1 MFQLRIIQLKHH
13 PQEGM
18 LKYIIDMYEYKDLEF
33 YNNYFSQ
40 LANFRLVQEFVDSD
54 DGKALWDIINSCT
67 ELSSLGHN
75 DKNHIR
81 RKFDNLNIF
90 IGVIEVIGTIYPIRI
105 VVQIPKTFPHHR
117 LMFYT
122 ASISG
127 YPHLISNSPND
138 ISYLDIFTHE
148 KYASWFCLNT
158 PFAETAESQLD
169 IEVERLD
176 QWIEKQIC
184 QDLPA
189 HITDSRIIK
198 ALRIANAYSWENVD
212 EMNEYRHDAQL
223 TFIGDYGK
231 TIDSIQE
238 TIGVF
243 ECIKNESNNFYIT
256 SNCPVSNYKLPYII
270 VDELP
275 TDYLKDFVLLKKHF
289 KWDVDTCNNLMK
301 GRNAGEVFREG
312 NVESG
317 NARWDYVNEHCSAD
331 EKENVLF
338 KYSNDVDIP
347 EDEANRILDEGIRT
361 VNLDFVPQKHRVIL
375 EGVINKTRENIKE
388 NHCYLSDRKRN
399 KWLDKPVLNDEDDY
413 EEDPETLYYIE
424 QYECTYF
431 ALGIK
436 TGNDLTW
443 CLMSSQRCG
452 AEYKTHHY
460 DLGLISVDI
469 LELVSYKLYY
479 ELAQHF
485 SEKEFWGRG
494 KFGSTLSDKKIAIFG
509 VGVIGS
515 MLAETLARSGV
526 KYIGLWDSDLVEPGN
541 ICRGNFS
548 ISDLGNNKVSAIKSR
563 LHNISPFCKVITH
576 GFWDENGIYKIQSKY
591 TGDFYGNINYKS
603 QKEELDKIKEYD
615 LVIDCTANNELL
627 HFLSYSL
634 KDKDVI
640 SLCITNMSKDLV
652 CVSNRDGNLFE
663 IRKMFLS
670 RIEQDTKNYY
680 IEGTGCYSPTFKAKH
695 CDIAALVNLAIRD
708 LDGNFENNGLLIHST
723 IWSYKNCGI
732 IADRLRNFH
741 LEGYESIKLS
751 ISDESI
757 FDCIDLNFEVLS
769 NANGSLQL
777 PILGYALGC
786 YSLNREHI
794 FITHIISTTNAETIL
809 KEKFDLSYGV
819 IDYVGDV
826 CFSTNNNNLRCALID
841 MLATKAQC
849 TSINT
854 NNPLLIFREEN
865 DNLAFYLY
873 IDNQLV
879 RFIED

>member
-1 MFQLRIIQLKHH
+1 
-13 PQEGM
+13 
-18 LKYIIDMYEYKDLEF
+18 MYDYKNIEF
-33 YNNYFSQ
+33 YNNYFC
-40 LANFRLVQEFVDSD
+40 RLVNFKLVQNFVDSD
-54 DGKALWDIINSCT
+54 DGETLWNIINNCK
-67 ELSSLGHN
+67 ELSSLDHN
-75 DKNHIR
+75 AKNHIR

-90 IGVIEVIGTIYPIRI
+90 IGVIEAIDTIYPIRI
-105 VVQIPKTFPHHR
+105 VVQIPKTFPHHH
-117 LMFYT
+117 LIFYT

-138 ISYLDIFTHE
+138 ISYLNIFTHE

-158 PFAETAESQLD
+158 PFAETAENQLD
-169 IEVERLD
+169 IEINRLD
-176 QWIEKQIC
+176 QWIKKQIR

-189 HITDSRIIK
+189 HITNPQIIK

-223 TFIGDYGK
+223 TFIGNYGK

-243 ECIKNESNNFYIT
+243 ECIKNESNNFYVT
-256 SNCPVSNYKLPYII
+256 SNSAVSNYKLPYII

-275 TDYLKDFVLLKKHF
+275 AEYLKDFVLLKKHF
-289 KWDVDTCNNLMK
+289 KWDIDTCNHLMK
-301 GRNAGEVFREG
+301 GCNVGEVFREG
-312 NVESG
+312 NIESG
-317 NARWDYVNEHCSAD
+317 NARWNYVNEHCT
-331 EKENVLF
+331 EEERKNIFF

-347 EDEANRILDEGIRT
+347 EDEANRILDEGIQT
-361 VNLDFVPQKHRVIL
+361 ISLDSLPQKHRVIL
-375 EGVINKTRENIKE
+375 ESVINETRKKIKE
-388 NHCYLSDRKRN
+388 NHCYLSDYKRN
-399 KWLDKPVLNDEDDY
+399 KWLDRPVLDDEEEC
-413 EEDPETLYYIE
+413 EEDPETLYNIS
-424 QYECTYF
+424 QYERTYF

-436 TGNDLTW
+436 IGSDLTW
-443 CLMSSQRCG
+443 CLMNSQRSG

-494 KFGSTLSDKKIAIFG
+494 KFGFTLSEKKIAILG
-509 VGVIGS
+509 VGAIGS
-515 MLAETLARSGV
+515 MLAETLVRSGV

-541 ICRGNFS
+541 ICRSNFS
-548 ISDLGNNKVSAIKSR
+548 ISDLGNSKVDAIKTR
-563 LHNISPFCKVITH
+563 LHNISPFCKVITN
-576 GFWDENGIYKIQSKY
+576 GNWDENGMYKMQSKY
-591 TGDFYGNINYKS
+591 TGNFYGNINYKS
-603 QKEELDKIKEYD
+603 QKDELDKIKEYD
-615 LVIDCTANNELL
+615 LVIDCTASNELL
-627 HFLSYSL
+627 HFLSYAL

-640 SLCITNMSKDLV
+640 SLCITNMAKDLV

-670 RIEQDTKNYY
+670 RIEQNTENYY
-680 IEGTGCYSPTFKAKH
+680 LEGTGCYSPTFKAKN
-695 CDIAALVNLAIRD
+695 CDIASLVNLAVRY
-708 LDGNFENNGLLIHST
+708 LDDNFEQNGLLMHST
-723 IWSYKNCGI
+723 ILSYKNRGI
-732 IADRLRNFH
+732 ISDNLHNFH
-741 LEGYESIKLS
+741 LEGYGSIKLS

-757 FDCIDLNFEVLS
+757 FDCMDLDYEVLS
-769 NANGSLQL
+769 NTNDSLQL

-794 FITHIISTTNAETIL
+794 FISHIISTVNAEITL
-809 KEKFDLSYGV
+809 REKFDLSHGV
-819 IDYVGDV
+819 IDYIGDV
-826 CFSTNNNNLRCALID
+826 CFSTNNDDLKFALID

-854 NNPLLIFREEN
+854 NNPLLICRDEN